1 MTEAE
6 KLRQFNKERSERNIR
21 AGRTAEGIATGD
33 VEAFVPDIKVDT
45 LTDESGN
52 VPESTI
58 ADSVQM
64 AQKGMSPQEIA
75 ASQAQKVDT
84 MSATKAAKPA
94 DRTEATYDATQIKK
108 PAVVNAAS
116 GELSPEAVASVEE
129 IRNLSGPAEAAR
141 VSKALVD
148 SAKADTVEG
157 VLSAGAFSPNVTGI
171 GGQLA
176 STPQAEKEQREAI
189 VGDAAM
195 GSAAEILNTVNYEAA
210 QQRVVKG
217 TAAKGA
223 AANMVAQTAAI
234 PEPIAAAIVEDPA
247 SVEAQVDN
255 EPVEVQAAIAALPS
269 EALVSSQMETLLAG
283 IEDGDVPIWAKAA
296 VDSVNTNLAQ
306 RGMNVSTVGRDALF
320 NAIIQTSLPIAQA
333 LSLIHI

>member
-1 MTEAE
+1 M
-6 KLRQFNKERSERNIR
+6 
-21 AGRTAEGIATGD
+21 
-33 VEAFVPDIKVDT
+33 
-45 LTDESGN
+45 
-52 VPESTI
+52 
-58 ADSVQM
+58 
-64 AQKGMSPQEIA
+64 
-75 ASQAQKVDT
+75 
-84 MSATKAAKPA
+84 
-94 DRTEATYDATQIKK
+94 
-108 PAVVNAAS
+108 
-116 GELSPEAVASVEE
+116 
-129 IRNLSGPAEAAR
+129 
-141 VSKALVD
+141 
-148 SAKADTVEG
+148 
-157 VLSAGAFSPNVTGI
+157 SAGAFSPNVTGI

-195 GSAAEILNTVNYEAA
+195 GSAAEILTTVNYEAA
-210 QQRVVKG
+210 QQRAVIG

-306 RGMNVSTVGRDALF
+306 RGMNVSTVG
-320 NAIIQTSLPIAQA
+320 
-333 LSLIHI
+333 

>member
-1 MTEAE
+1 MARNRKRNYKPKYASKRLDMRDGGRVKLAHGGEPPRPVRADYSTNAGFLAAFRRWQSRWNQWNDNHGDDSQEDNGGNEQNDENNGDEQEEDRGDDGTPITGMTEAE

-64 AQKGMSPQEIA
+64 AQTGMSPQEIA
-75 ASQAQKVDT
+75 DSQRQRVDT
-84 MSATKAAKPA
+84 MSATQAAKPDDVSA
-94 DRTEATYDATQIKK
+94 ATFDASQIKK

-195 GSAAEILNTVNYEAA
+195 GSAAEILTTVNYEAA
-210 QQRVVKG
+210 QQRAVKG
-217 TAAKGA
+217 TAAK
-223 AANMVAQTAAI
+223 
-234 PEPIAAAIVEDPA
+234 
-247 SVEAQVDN
+247 
-255 EPVEVQAAIAALPS
+255 
-269 EALVSSQMETLLAG
+269 
-283 IEDGDVPIWAKAA
+283 
-296 VDSVNTNLAQ
+296 
-306 RGMNVSTVGRDALF
+306 
-320 NAIIQTSLPIAQA
+320 